1 MPARADLDPYCMFA
15 RYLFSCDFRVSERST
30 FWSLYVVSLR
40 AFAGSVRF
48 SRTIFAEI
56 SSEEAKPLLMPPLP
70 HSSPGKTTALAR
82 CRRTLV
88 RWIGEILTDNFR

>member
-1 MPARADLDPYCMFA
+1 
-15 RYLFSCDFRVSERST
+15 VSERST

-56 SSEEAKPLLMPPLP
+56 SSAEAKPLLMPPLP

-82 CRRTLV
+82 WSGLALPKVAGPGTRQ
-88 RWIGEILTDNFR
+88 RWRDLPPAD